1 MYNSSITSHQSSF
14 EEIQCVNEMNN
25 NNKTYSK
32 FLAFVYLFL
41 LHFKFTILLC
51 LYCTPGIKREA
62 FHRSKPQPM
71 KWKKMGIAQTTDTL
85 LHHKMHL
92 ITGRFLN
99 YKCKYEIKLYLWL
112 CACFIW
118 SALMI
123 WRVVFMVFDVLIS
136 LQEWMWLTQRRDA
149 RDTKERERNEY
160 HCNDSKTNNF
170 NYLLWRQYMGC

>member
-1 MYNSSITSHQSSF
+1 
-14 EEIQCVNEMNN
+14 MNN
-25 NNKTYSK
+25 NNKNYSK
-32 FLAFVYLFL
+32 FLAFVYLFS

-62 FHRSKPQPM
+62 FHRSKLQPM

-123 WRVVFMVFDVLIS
+123 WRVVFMVFDVLIP

-149 RDTKERERNEY
+149 RDTRKRELNIIVTIRKRTISIIYSGGNIWAV
-160 HCNDSKTNNF
+160 SPRP
-170 NYLLWRQYMGC
+170 LLALLFIDPLK